1 MLIMKKKK
9 LFLFLG
15 ILSFLCLLVAIFF
28 LLFYDYYPVKAR
40 TEKIETYAQND
51 TDDYTTIG
59 WLRVQ
64 GTDIDYPVI
73 YAPGYDFSG
82 KTDNFVWNE
91 VNSDELLNQV
101 TISGHNILNLSKNPL
116 VADKNHQRFEQLM
129 SFTYLDFVKDN
140 KYIQY
145 TFKGRDYIY
154 KIFSVSYTE
163 RDNIPKFT
171 REDLTSE
178 EMNEY
183 IEQSLEDSIFK
194 FDIDV
199 NENDKILSLVTCT
212 RMYGRYNDIEFKV
225 DARLV
230 RRGELKLNYD
240 VSATEKYQEVKDIME
255 GGENNG
261 KA

>member
-129 SFTYLDFVKDN
+129 SFTYFQFLILN
-140 KYIQY
+140 MI
-145 TFKGRDYIY
+145 
-154 KIFSVSYTE
+154 IF
-163 RDNIPKFT
+163 
-171 REDLTSE
+171 L
-178 EMNEY
+178 
-183 IEQSLEDSIFK
+183 SLLG
-194 FDIDV
+194 
-199 NENDKILSLVTCT
+199 KILHL
-212 RMYGRYNDIEFKV
+212 
-225 DARLV
+225 
-230 RRGELKLNYD
+230 RR
-240 VSATEKYQEVKDIME
+240 
-255 GGENNG
+255 
-261 KA
+261 